1 MDDTTFGIL
10 IVLFIILF
18 GLALLYIIKFEFT
31 KKHREADRV
40 CNTNWSKTVYL
51 YRLPITKEESLERLR
66 LPSVQDELQYS
77 FDPASLIITFFK
89 HNASRTYQLVY
100 LNFEGQLYLKLENK
114 DTTFMN
120 DRVYFGINLF
130 CIEKLGAVPV
140 PYYDTI
146 PNL

>member
-1 MDDTTFGIL
+1 MDNTTFGIL

-40 CNTNWSKTVYL
+40 RNTNWPITAYL
-51 YRLPITKEESLERLR
+51 YRLPITKEDSLERLR

-77 FDPASLIITFFK
+77 FDPDNLIITFFK
-89 HNASRTYQLVY
+89 HSASRTFQLVY
-100 LNFEGQLYLKLENK
+100 LDFEGQLYLKLENK